1 MALQT
6 GGGAP
11 YAPPAAVTE
20 ILDRYRERG
29 LQTPITTEV
38 LERAGVPESLS
49 QRTLQAL
56 RLLDFI
62 QQDGEVSPELERLS
76 RVPAEEWRKGMQDLL
91 TAAYSEVWSFV
102 DPAKDSIERVRDAF
116 RPFNPRGQ
124 QERMVTLFL
133 GLCEWS
139 GMDVTAATA
148 SRKKSA
154 PDPNGKARA
163 TRRPPTIFKPDK
175 LPAQRQRGPSTRT
188 PPATPPDLP
197 PGLLGLLQQIPTGG
211 SGWDKET
218 RDNFLAA
225 FAAVLDFTV
234 PVRPTGLE
242 DFSADD
248 LAPGQEED
256 EP

>member
-1 MALQT
+1 MVLQA

-11 YAPPAAVTE
+11 YAPPATVTE

-56 RLLDFI
+56 RLLDLI
-62 QQDGEVSPELERLS
+62 QKDGEPSPELERLS
-76 RVPAEEWRKGMQDLL
+76 RVPADEWHKGMQDLL

-133 GLCEWS
+133 GLCEWV

-148 SRKKSA
+148 SRKKPGAS
-154 PDPNGKARA
+154 DSNGKART
-163 TRRPPTIFKPDK
+163 TRRPLADVKVERQ
-175 LPAQRQRGPSTRT
+175 AQRQRGAPVRT
-188 PPATPPDLP
+188 PLVTPELP
-197 PGLLGLLQQIPTGG
+197 PGLLGLLQQIPTSG

-218 RDNFLAA
+218 RDNFLTA

-242 DFSADD
+242 DFSEDD
-248 LAPGQEED
+248 FALGGDED